1 MRRRTL
7 PLHAA
12 VLEDI
17 FLCGLRLEDN
27 IEGERFQGSLGLVNL
42 NGSLNMKKRKIFFFH
57 FYPNLP
63 LPGELNDALV
73 MSPLL
78 LLTDRSDSDDHV
90 DVVSVA
96 LRAGVAILRL
106 EGPVHGLAKG
116 GRASGADNEETN

>member
-1 MRRRTL
+1 
-7 PLHAA
+7 
-12 VLEDI
+12 
-17 FLCGLRLEDN
+17 
-27 IEGERFQGSLGLVNL
+27 
-42 NGSLNMKKRKIFFFH
+42 
-57 FYPNLP
+57 
-63 LPGELNDALV
+63 

>member
-1 MRRRTL
+1 M
-7 PLHAA
+7 
-12 VLEDI
+12 LEDI
-17 FLCGLRLEDN
+17 FLGGLRLEDN
-27 IEGERFQGSLGLVNL
+27 IEGEGLQGSLGLVHL
-42 NGSLNMKKRKIFFFH
+42 NGSSNVKKRKNLCLVN

-73 MSPLL
+73 MGPLL